1 MNENLKKLM
10 TPEQLSKYLDIK
22 IRTVYS
28 YAQSGQIPGVKIG
41 GQWRF
46 RQDDIDQW
54 IENKINPTGLD
65 NSRPTNSQIFRVQ
78 VNLVKAF
85 ILEQLSLFHNLEIG
99 LKITQLNERINNEFD
114 LKEDSK
120 ITEIAIEELYKN
132 KLIKYS
138 KINKEK
144 SIIKGEK

>member
-54 IENKINPTGLD
+54 IENKINPTRIISML
-65 NSRPTNSQIFRVQ
+65 
-78 VNLVKAF
+78 
-85 ILEQLSLFHNLEIG
+85 IL
-99 LKITQLNERINNEFD
+99 
-114 LKEDSK
+114 
-120 ITEIAIEELYKN
+120 
-132 KLIKYS
+132 
-138 KINKEK
+138 
-144 SIIKGEK
+144 